1 MGRLRLSDRDSR
13 PMRVSRLLV
22 VVTGIVLASSGCGG
36 AARTPVGLRQ
46 VVLQHFWT
54 HGTLFAGFYVA
65 DQNEYYAEEGLSV
78 QMVEGGVGVDYLT
91 PVAEGAADFG
101 YAGADELI
109 VARAAGLPV
118 RAIATIYRRSP
129 SVLVALA
136 DSGITRPQD
145 FIGRTI
151 RVAPQTATHFHA
163 LMARIGIDSSQ
174 YTEVVLPSDLD
185 LFASGQAQ
193 VWNIYLNNFGVDL
206 ERAGY
211 ELNYVYP
218 DDYGVHF
225 YADTL
230 FTNDTLVAN
239 DPDLV
244 LRFVRATLRGWTWAV
259 ENPNAVGTVVQ
270 HYAPAADAGLES
282 EKMSAAVPLIN
293 TGEDYIG
300 WMKPEV
306 WGGME
311 QTLRQQGVLTTAV
324 NVDDVFTLR
333 FLQAIYP
340 P

>member
-1 MGRLRLSDRDSR
+1 
-13 PMRVSRLLV
+13 MRVGRLLV

-36 AARTPVGLRQ
+36 AGRTPAELRP

-54 HGTLFAGFYVA
+54 HGTLFAGFYAA
-65 DQNEYYAEEGLSV
+65 DQNGYYAEEGLSV

-91 PVAEGAADFG
+91 PVAEGAAHFG

-109 VARAAGLPV
+109 LARASGLPV
-118 RAIATIYRRSP
+118 RAIATVYRRSP
-129 SVLVALA
+129 SVFVALA

-151 RVAPQTATHFHA
+151 RITPQTATHFHA
-163 LMARIGIDSSQ
+163 LMARIGIHNSQ

-259 ENPNAVGTVVQ
+259 ENPSAVGAVVQ
-270 HYAPAADAGLES
+270 HYAPGADARLES

-293 TGEDYIG
+293 TGKDYIG

-306 WGGME
+306 WEGME
-311 QTLRQQGVLTTAV
+311 RTLRQQGVLTAAM
-324 NVDDVFTLR
+324 NVDDAFTQQ